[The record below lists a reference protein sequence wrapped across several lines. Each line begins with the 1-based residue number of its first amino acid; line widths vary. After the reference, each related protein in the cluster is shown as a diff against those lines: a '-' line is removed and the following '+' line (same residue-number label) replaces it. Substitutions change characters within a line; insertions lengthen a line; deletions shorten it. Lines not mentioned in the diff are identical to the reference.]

1 MTEKSRKTVIK
12 QVVTYIERHL
22 DEPMDLKRVAR
33 AAGYSAFHLNRM
45 FAAETGCTI
54 HRYICARRLTAAAE
68 KLVKTKLPIVQISG
82 EAGYASQQAFS
93 AAFKKLYLCPPQ
105 AYRDRGI
112 FVPGQSKAMPDNG
125 REEMAA

>member
-1 MTEKSRKTVIK
+1 MTEKSRKAVIK
-12 QVVTYIERHL
+12 KVVAYIERHL
-22 DEPMDLKRVAR
+22 QEPMHLKEVAQT
-33 AAGYSAFHLNRM
+33 AGYSAFHLNRM

-68 KLVKTKLPIVQISG
+68 KLVKTKLPIVQISV

-93 AAFKKLYLCPPQ
+93 SAFKKLYLCSPQ

-112 FVPGQSKAMPDNG
+112 FIPKQG
-125 REEMAA
+125 RILSETKGELAA

>member
-1 MTEKSRKTVIK
+1 MTEKSRKAVIK
-12 QVVTYIERHL
+12 KVAVYIERHL
-22 DEPMDLKRVAR
+22 QEPMPLKEVAQ
-33 AAGYSAFHLNRM
+33 AAGYSVFHLNRM

-68 KLVKTKLPIVQISG
+68 KLVKTELPIVQISV

-112 FVPGQSKAMPDNG
+112 FIPRQNRILSETK
-125 REEMAA
+125 EEMAA